1 MSGSR
6 RRSPAPVCTGRAA
19 AEQTR
24 IGDDC
29 RLEVGGPAQKP
40 AAAFIQQDRSIGGER
55 AGFEHKSFVL
65 FQKRLASA
73 SRRKAFDLS
82 LRTLRKG
89 AEPAE
94 IIIPVF
100 AEQEN
105 VDLVMGDADTAL
117 FEEIDHGPTAGAI
130 ESRQMVEAID
140 RYSEVAVSALV

>member
-1 MSGSR
+1 M
-6 RRSPAPVCTGRAA
+6 
-19 AEQTR
+19 
-24 IGDDC
+24 
-29 RLEVGGPAQKP
+29 
-40 AAAFIQQDRSIGGER
+40 
-55 AGFEHKSFVL
+55 L